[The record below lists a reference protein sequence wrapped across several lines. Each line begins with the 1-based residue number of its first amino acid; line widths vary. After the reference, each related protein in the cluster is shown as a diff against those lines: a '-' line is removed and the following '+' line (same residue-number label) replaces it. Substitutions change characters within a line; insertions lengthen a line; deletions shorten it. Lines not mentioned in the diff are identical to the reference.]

1 MKTVEMFQIKGSS
14 KDMVDSMISDP
25 GISPLLEVKND
36 IDIIWTTDKNW
47 SIEDKLNIRIV
58 LI

>member
-1 MKTVEMFQIKGSS
+1 MFQIKGSS